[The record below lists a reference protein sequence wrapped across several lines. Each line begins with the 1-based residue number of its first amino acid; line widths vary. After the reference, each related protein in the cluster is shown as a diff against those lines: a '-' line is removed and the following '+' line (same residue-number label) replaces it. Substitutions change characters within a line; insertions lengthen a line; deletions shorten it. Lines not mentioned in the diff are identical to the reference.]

1 MKPTK
6 KKIKNATISAKTIV
20 GPTGVPAIIEAM
32 MPMAVH
38 TTEIIAEQMVTDL
51 KDLNIRILLKAG
63 KIINAEINNEPTK
76 FIAKTMIMAVT
87 TDRKSVV

>member
-6 KKIKNATISAKTIV
+6 KKIKNVTISAKTIV

-38 TTEIIAEQMVTDL
+38 TTEIMAEQMVTDL
-51 KDLNIRILLKAG
+51 KD
-63 KIINAEINNEPTK
+63 
-76 FIAKTMIMAVT
+76 
-87 TDRKSVV
+87 